1 MSTGKRAYDVLRGYV
16 NREWERIHG
25 VELSDAERELS
36 DALDAPAPRP
46 AANAASPASGST
58 FPPATVSDT
67 DWACQVMG
75 VGTEATFADI
85 RKSFDRIIKRTDPAN
100 FPEGS
105 AEAKQAEE
113 IHRRVHRAYAI
124 LTEGMDAT
132 EKRFR
137 SLEID

>member
-36 DALDAPAPRP
+36 DAMDAPSPRP
-46 AANAASPASGST
+46 APKAESPVVAAST
-58 FPPATVSDT
+58 FSDKE
-67 DWACQVMG
+67 WACQVMG
-75 VGTEATFADI
+75 VGNEATFADI

-113 IHRRVHRAYAI
+113 IHRRVHRAYSI
-124 LTEGMDAT
+124 
-132 EKRFR
+132 
-137 SLEID
+137 